1 VKVKTLCRAGC
12 VIIAQAKAKFRGIKI
27 SLTMSM
33 KSKMVKKTMLLRFW
47 TKINLKNLRVKL
59 SWQRNSWS
67 NYYRML
73 TNYLQNSKLNC
84 SIF

>member
-1 VKVKTLCRAGC
+1 M
-12 VIIAQAKAKFRGIKI
+12 IIAQAKAKFRGIKI

-59 SWQRNSWS
+59 S
-67 NYYRML
+67 
-73 TNYLQNSKLNC
+73 
-84 SIF
+84 